1 MNKDYHSVILSR
13 AKNLENNS
21 VCIQI
26 LHYVQ
31 DDIALIIRLMLLPH
45 KEATNRKAKRI
56 NKFPKKRKARPL
68 EKSGF

>member
-26 LHYVQ
+26 LHYVR
-31 DDIALIIRLMLLPH
+31 ILIIHFYFDTPSPGERLEGP
-45 KEATNRKAKRI
+45 
-56 NKFPKKRKARPL
+56 
-68 EKSGF
+68 G

>member
-26 LHYVQ
+26 LHYTPSFQGVC
-31 DDIALIIRLMLLPH
+31 R
-45 KEATNRKAKRI
+45 
-56 NKFPKKRKARPL
+56 
-68 EKSGF
+68 

>member
-13 AKNLENNS
+13 AKTKNLENNS

-31 DDIALIIRLMLLPH
+31 DDIA
-45 KEATNRKAKRI
+45 
-56 NKFPKKRKARPL
+56 F
-68 EKSGF
+68 

>member
-1 MNKDYHSVILSR
+1 MRASLPVPLPQERGGQAGVVSPARGCVKMKKDYHFVILSR

-31 DDIALIIRLMLLPH
+31 DDIA
-45 KEATNRKAKRI
+45 
-56 NKFPKKRKARPL
+56 F
-68 EKSGF
+68 

>member
-1 MNKDYHSVILSR
+1 MTNLKRWQSITTNGRHPALDAGTILLLGGCVKMNKDYHSVILSR

-31 DDIALIIRLMLLPH
+31 DDIA
-45 KEATNRKAKRI
+45 
-56 NKFPKKRKARPL
+56 F
-68 EKSGF
+68 

>member
-1 MNKDYHSVILSR
+1 MSKDYHSVILSK

-31 DDIALIIRLMLLPH
+31 DDIA
-45 KEATNRKAKRI
+45 
-56 NKFPKKRKARPL
+56 F
-68 EKSGF
+68 